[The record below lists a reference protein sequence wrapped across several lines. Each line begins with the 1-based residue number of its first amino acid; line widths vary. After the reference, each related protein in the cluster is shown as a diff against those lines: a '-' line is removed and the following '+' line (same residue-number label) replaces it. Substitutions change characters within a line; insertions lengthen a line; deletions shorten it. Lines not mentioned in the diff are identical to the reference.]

1 MRHCLQRLRC
11 PIAAAVVYPY
21 LFSRTT
27 VNKRF
32 LWNLLASLCV
42 LLFPF
47 ALSAQQHDPAM
58 YQELHWRMIGPFRG
72 GRTVA
77 ISGVPGQPNVFYMA
91 PNNGG
96 VWKTTDFGHTWN
108 PIFDGQSKDDQPNDD
123 HRSGS
128 IGALAVAPSNPNT
141 IYVGSGEGLR
151 RPDLSVGDGIYKSTD
166 AGRTWQHL
174 GLRDAQ
180 QIGSILVDPKDAN
193 RVFVAALGHPYGPN
207 AERGVYRSLDGGQTW
222 QKVLYK
228 DDNTGAIDLVFDPRN
243 SQVIFAGMWASRRP
257 PWTTD
262 DSYDGPGSG
271 LYKSIDGGNNWR
283 QITKGLPSEAG
294 KLGRIGLAV
303 SPSEPDRMYALVDA
317 RKNGGVYRS
326 DDAGESWQLV
336 NTEDRVWGR
345 GDDFACVRVDP
356 RNRDVIY
363 VANTTTYRSTDAGKT
378 FTAIKGAP
386 GGDDY
391 HTIWINP
398 ENPDIIALGVD
409 QGATISVNGG
419 QTWSSW
425 YNQPTAQFYHVIT
438 DNEFPY
444 WVYGGQQE
452 SGSIATASRS
462 DFGEITFRDWTTVGA
477 EEYAYIAPDPLHPNL
492 IYGGK
497 VTVFDRNTGQTRDV
511 SPVVLRTGQYRF
523 NRTAP
528 LIFSAADP
536 HSLYLGSNVLFAT
549 RDGGNSWQI
558 VSPDLTREDPGS
570 PATLGPFVE
579 ADPAK
584 GKHRGVI
591 YSIAPSPKDA
601 NLIWAG
607 TDDGLIH
614 VTRDGGKN
622 WQNVTPPELTPW
634 SKLAQMDASH
644 SDTATAYAA
653 VNRFRLDDL
662 HPYIYR
668 THDGGKSWQ
677 KIVSGL
683 PDNEPVNTVREDPE
697 RKGLLFAGTERSVYV
712 SWDDGDHWQSL
723 KMNLPPTSIRDLVVH
738 HDDVVVGTHGRS
750 FWILDNI
757 TPMRQFS
764 PEVADAPAHLFAPQL
779 TYRVRRNNNTDT
791 PLPPEEPA
799 GQNPPDGAMIDYWL
813 QTKTAAPGAVILEI
827 VDGSSGRVVRHF
839 SSADKPEPV
848 DANAK
853 ELNVPTYWVRP
864 VQTLSAAPGMH
875 RFIWDLTY
883 PAPDVLSHE
892 YPISAI
898 YHDTP
903 RYPLG
908 ATVLPGQY
916 KLVLTVGGKS
926 YTQPLD
932 VRMDPRVKTSPEDL
946 RRQFELDR
954 KIADALHKDYAALQ
968 QVRSLRSQL
977 KALATKI
984 FTAGSPSTSL
994 RAGSEGHRESRGP
1007 DAIKKTAAALE
1018 AKAAPIE
1025 GEEGGYGTRYLSTP
1039 EGRSLARLNGGLN
1052 ALVSALDTA
1061 DAAPTTQQVTMF
1073 IELERAL
1080 EEQLSAWGQLKSK
1093 DIPELNEQLKKAGL
1107 PLIDLQKPVPGATDA
1122 ARTTSQDRDK
1132 DVE

>member
-1 MRHCLQRLRC
+1 LWILLGWLWVSF
-11 PIAAAVVYPY
+11 PLA
-21 LFSRTT
+21 LF
-27 VNKRF
+27 
-32 LWNLLASLCV
+32 
-42 LLFPF
+42 
-47 ALSAQQHDPAM
+47 AQQYDPAM
-58 YQELHWRMIGPFRG
+58 YQELRWRMIGPFRG

-77 ISGVPGQPNVFYMA
+77 ISGVPDQPNVFYMA

-96 VWKTTDFGHTWN
+96 VWKTTDYGRTWN
-108 PIFDGQSKDDQPNDD
+108 PIFDVQANNAQPNSSQPNNDQPNSAQPNSAQPNNAPL
-123 HRSGS
+123 SGS
-128 IGALAVAPSNPNT
+128 IGALAVAPSDPNT
-141 IYVGSGEGLR
+141 IYIGSGEGLR
-151 RPDLSVGDGIYKSTD
+151 RPDLSVGNGIYKSTD
-166 AGRTWQHL
+166 AGRTWRHL

-262 DSYDGPGSG
+262 GSYNGPGSG
-271 LYKSIDGGNNWR
+271 LYKSTDGGDNWR
-283 QITKGLPSEAG
+283 QITKGLPSEAD

-303 SPSEPDRMYALVDA
+303 SPSDPDRMYALVDA
-317 RKNGGVYRS
+317 GKKNGVYRS

-336 NTEDRVWGR
+336 NTEERVVGR

-356 RNRDVIY
+356 RNKDVIY
-363 VANTTTYRSTDAGKT
+363 VANTSTYRSTDAGKN
-378 FTAIKGAP
+378 FTAVKGAP

-391 HTIWINP
+391 HTIWIDP
-398 ENPDIIALGVD
+398 ENPDIIALAVD

-452 SGSIATASRS
+452 SGSIGTASRS
-462 DFGEITFRDWTTVGA
+462 DFGEITFRDWTTVGV
-477 EEYAYIAPDPLHPNL
+477 EEWGYVAPDPLHPNL

-497 VTVFDRNTGQTRDV
+497 ATVFDRNTGQTRDV
-511 SPVVLRTGQYRF
+511 SPVVLRTGKYRF

-528 LIFSAADP
+528 LLFSAADP
-536 HSLYLGSNVLFAT
+536 HVLYLGSNVLFAT
-549 RDGGNSWQI
+549 LDGGNSWQI
-558 VSPDLTREDPGS
+558 ISPDLTRDLTNEDPGS
-570 PATLGPFVE
+570 PATLGPFVA

-591 YSIAPSPKDA
+591 YAIAPSPKDA

-607 TDDGLIH
+607 TDDGLIQ

-644 SDTATAYAA
+644 FDTPSAYAA
-653 VNRFRLDDL
+653 VDRFRLDDL

-677 KIVSGL
+677 KVVSGL

-697 RKGLLFAGTERSVYV
+697 RKGLLFAGTERTVYV

-723 KMNLPPTSIRDLVVH
+723 QMNLPPTSIRDLVIH

-757 TPMRQFS
+757 TPLRQLNS
-764 PEVADAPAHLFAPQL
+764 EVANAAWYLFAPQL

-813 QTKTAAPGAVILEI
+813 KDAASAPVIIEI
-827 VDGSSGRVVRHF
+827 TDESGTLVRRF
-839 SSADKPEPV
+839 SSADKPAPV
-848 DANAK
+848 NEKDFN
-853 ELNVPTYWVRP
+853 LPMYWVRP
-864 VQTLSAAPGMH
+864 PRTLSAAAGMH
-875 RFIWDLTY
+875 RFVWDLTY
-883 PAPDVLSHE
+883 PAPDVLTRD

-903 RYPLG
+903 LHPLG
-908 ATVLPGQY
+908 ATVLPGKY
-916 KLVLTVGGKS
+916 TVSFSNSGGRIVVKA
-926 YTQPLD
+926 TLEI
-932 VRMDPRVKTSPEDL
+932 RMDPRVKTSPEDL

-954 KIADALHKDYAALQ
+954 KIADALHRDYEAVQ

-977 KALATKI
+977 KALASGPYANSATSNLAL
-984 FTAGSPSTSL
+984 TAV
-994 RAGSEGHRESRGP
+994 A
-1007 DAIKKTAAALE
+1007 KAAAELE

-1025 GEEGGYGTRYLSTP
+1025 GQAGGYGARYLSTP
-1039 EGRSLARLNGGLN
+1039 VGRSLARLNSGFN
-1052 ALVSALDTA
+1052 ALVTALDTA
-1061 DAAPTTQQVTMF
+1061 DAAPTTQQVAMF
-1073 IELERAL
+1073 GELDKAL
-1080 EEQLSAWGQLKSK
+1080 EEQLSAWAELKAK
-1093 DIPELNEQLKKAGL
+1093 DIPALNKQLKKAGQ
-1107 PLIDLQKPVPGATDA
+1107 PPIDLQKPAPA
-1122 ARTTSQDRDK
+1122 AAAEPTSEDWDQN
-1132 DVE
+1132 EE

>member
-1 MRHCLQRLRC
+1 
-11 PIAAAVVYPY
+11 
-21 LFSRTT
+21 
-27 VNKRF
+27 VNKRLF
-32 LWNLLASLCV
+32 WISVSLCLLLAAV
-42 LLFPF
+42 
-47 ALSAQQHDPAM
+47 AVSAEQYDPAM

-96 VWKTTDFGHTWN
+96 VWKTTDFGRTWS
-108 PIFDGQSKDDQPNDD
+108 PIFDGQRNDDQPDNDLPNSD
-123 HRSGS
+123 RPSGS

-151 RPDLSVGDGIYKSTD
+151 RPDLSVGNGIYKSTD
-166 AGRTWQHL
+166 AGATWQHL
-174 GLRDAQ
+174 GLADAQ
-180 QIGSILVDPKDAN
+180 QVASIIIDPKDPD

-207 AERGVYRSLDGGQTW
+207 PERGVFRSLDGGQTW

-228 DDNTGAIDLVFDPRN
+228 DENVGAMDLVFDPRN
-243 SQVIFAGMWASRRP
+243 SQVIFVSMWASRRP
-257 PWTTD
+257 PWTTGGG
-262 DSYDGPGSG
+262 YNGPGSG
-271 LYKSIDGGNNWR
+271 LYKSTDGGNNWR
-283 QITKGLPSEAG
+283 PLTKGLPGAAEG
-294 KLGRIGLAV
+294 IGRIGPAV
-303 SPSEPDRMYALVDA
+303 SLSAPDRMYAWVNA
-317 RKNGGVYRS
+317 TKGSGIYRS
-326 DDAGESWQLV
+326 DDAGESWQQT
-336 NTEDRVWGR
+336 NDEERVWGR
-345 GDDFACVRVDP
+345 GDDFGCVRVDP
-356 RNRDVIY
+356 RNKDVIY
-363 VANTTTYRSTDAGKT
+363 VANTSTYRSTDAGKS

-398 ENPDIIALGVD
+398 DVPDIIAIAVD

-419 QTWSSW
+419 QSWSSW

-438 DNEFPY
+438 DDEFPY

-452 SGSIATASRS
+452 SGSIGTASRS
-462 DFGEITFRDWTTVGA
+462 DFGEITFRDWTTVGV
-477 EEYAYIAPDPLHPNL
+477 EEYGYVAPDPLHPNL

-497 VTVFDRNTGQTRDV
+497 VTVFDRDTGQTRDV

-528 LIFSAADP
+528 LIFSSADP
-536 HSLYLGSNVLFAT
+536 HVLYLGSNVLFAT

-558 VSPDLTREDPGS
+558 ISPDLTRQDPGS

-614 VTRDGGKN
+614 VTNDGGKS
-622 WQNVTPPELTPW
+622 WQDVTPSALTPW

-644 SDTATAYAA
+644 FDTSTVYAA

-677 KIVSGL
+677 TIVSGL
-683 PDNEPVNTVREDPE
+683 PDNEPVNTVREDPQ
-697 RKGLLFAGTERSVYV
+697 RKGLLFAGTERTVYV

-723 KMNLPPTSIRDLVVH
+723 KMNLPPTSIRDLVIH

-757 TPMRQFS
+757 TPLREFS
-764 PEVADAPAHLFAPQL
+764 SEVRNAPAHLYAPEL

-813 QTKTAAPGAVILEI
+813 GTKKTPASGPVTLEI
-827 VDGSSGRVVRHF
+827 VDPLSGRVVRHF
-839 SSADKPEPV
+839 SSLDKPEPV
-848 DANAK
+848 NANK
-853 ELNVPTYWVRP
+853 LNVPTYWVRP
-864 VQTLSAAPGMH
+864 ARILSAAPGMH
-875 RFIWDLTY
+875 RFIWDLAY
-883 PAPDVLSHE
+883 AEPEVLEHA

-903 RYPLG
+903 RYPPG
-908 ATVLPGQY
+908 AAVLPGQY
-916 KLVLTVGGKS
+916 KLVLTVAGKS
-926 YTQPLD
+926 YTQPLE

-946 RRQFELDR
+946 RRRFELDQ
-954 KIADALHKDYAALQ
+954 KISSALHQDYEALQ
-968 QVRSLRSQL
+968 QVRSLRSRL
-977 KALATKI
+977 KSLAGNPAITK
-984 FTAGSPSTSL
+984 PV
-994 RAGSEGHRESRGP
+994 SE
-1007 DAIKKTAAALE
+1007 LE

-1025 GEEGGYGTRYLSTP
+1025 GEEGARYLSTP
-1039 EGRSLARLNGGLN
+1039 EGRSLTRLNGGLN
-1052 ALVSALDTA
+1052 SLVSALDTA
-1061 DAAPTTQQVTMF
+1061 DAAPTTQQAAMF
-1073 IELERAL
+1073 EELDKAL
-1080 EEQLSAWGQLKSK
+1080 DEQLSAWSQLQSK
-1093 DIPELNEQLKKAGL
+1093 EIPELNQMLKKAGL
-1107 PLIDLQKPVPGATDA
+1107 PLIDLKTPA
-1122 ARTTSQDRDK
+1122 AGSSEAAQTTSEDRDQ

>member
-1 MRHCLQRLRC
+1 M
-11 PIAAAVVYPY
+11 
-21 LFSRTT
+21 
-27 VNKRF
+27 NKRL
-32 LWNLLASLCV
+32 LWILLALLCV
-42 LLFPF
+42 LPSPLAF
-47 ALSAQQHDPAM
+47 SAQQYDPTM
-58 YQELHWRMIGPFRG
+58 YQELRWRMIGPFRG

-96 VWKTTDFGHTWN
+96 VWKTTDFGQTWN
-108 PIFDGQSKDDQPNDD
+108 PIFDGQPT
-123 HRSGS
+123 GS
-128 IGALAVAPSNPNT
+128 IGALAVAPSNPST

-174 GLRDAQ
+174 GQRDGALRDAQ
-180 QIGSILVDPKDAN
+180 QIGSILVDPSDAN

-207 AERGVYRSLDGGQTW
+207 AERGVFRSLDGGQTW

-228 DDNTGAIDLVFDPRN
+228 DENVGAVDLVFDPRN
-243 SQVIFAGMWASRRP
+243 SHVIFADMWASRRP
-257 PWTTD
+257 PWTAD
-262 DSYDGPGSG
+262 GSYGGPGSG
-271 LYKSIDGGNNWR
+271 LYKSTDGGDNWR
-283 QITKGLPSEAG
+283 QITKGLPSEAD
-294 KLGRIGLAV
+294 KLGRIGLGV
-303 SPSEPDRMYALVDA
+303 SQSDPDRMYALVDA
-317 RKNGGVYRS
+317 GKKSGVYRS

-336 NTEDRVWGR
+336 NTEERVVGR

-356 RNRDVIY
+356 RNKDVIY
-363 VANTTTYRSTDAGKT
+363 VANTSTYRSTDAGKN
-378 FTAIKGAP
+378 FTAVKGAP

-398 ENPDIIALGVD
+398 ENPDIIALAVD

-419 QTWSSW
+419 ETWSSW

-452 SGSIATASRS
+452 SGSIGTASRS
-462 DFGEITFRDWTTVGA
+462 GFGEITFRDWTTVGV
-477 EEYAYIAPDPLHPNL
+477 EEYGYVAPDPLHPNL

-497 VTVFDRNTGQTRDV
+497 ATVFDRNTGQTRDV
-511 SPVVLRTGQYRF
+511 SPVVLRTGKYRF

-536 HSLYLGSNVLFAT
+536 HVLYLGSNVLFAT

-558 VSPDLTREDPGS
+558 ISPDLTRDLTNRALTNEDPGS
-570 PATLGPFVE
+570 PATLGPFIA
-579 ADPAK
+579 ADPEQ

-607 TDDGLIH
+607 TDDGLIQ
-614 VTRDGGKN
+614 VTRDAGKS

-634 SKLAQMDASH
+634 SKLARMDASH
-644 SDTATAYAA
+644 FDTPTAYAA

-683 PDNEPVNTVREDPE
+683 PDDEPVNTVREDPE

-723 KMNLPPTSIRDLVVH
+723 QMNLPPTSIRDLVIH

-757 TPMRQFS
+757 TALRQFS
-764 PEVADAPAHLFAPQL
+764 PEVAEAPAHLYAPQL

-813 QTKTAAPGAVILEI
+813 KGAPSGAVTLEI
-827 VDGSSGRVVRHF
+827 VDASSGKVVRRF

-848 DANAK
+848 NPK
-853 ELNVPTYWVRP
+853 QFNVPMYWVRP
-864 VQTLSAAPGMH
+864 ARTLSAGAGMH
-875 RFIWDLTY
+875 RFVWDLTY
-883 PAPDVLSHE
+883 PAPDVLTRD
-892 YPISAI
+892 YPMSAI
-898 YHDTP
+898 FRDTP
-903 RYPLG
+903 LYPLG

-916 KLVLTVGGKS
+916 TVILTVNAKP
-926 YTQPLD
+926 YAQPLNI
-932 VRMDPRVKTSPEDL
+932 RMDPRVKTAPDDL

-954 KIADALHKDYAALQ
+954 KIAEALHRDYEAVQ
-968 QVRSLRSQL
+968 RVRSLRFQL
-977 KALATKI
+977 KALTAKI
-984 FTAGSPSTSL
+984 LTTGST
-994 RAGSEGHRESRGP
+994 EKHRVSRGL
-1007 DAIKKTAAALE
+1007 DVIQKTAAALD
-1018 AKAAPIE
+1018 AKAAAIE
-1025 GEEGGYGTRYLSTP
+1025 GEEGDYRTSYLSTP

-1052 ALVSALDTA
+1052 AFVTALDTA
-1061 DAAPTTQQVTMF
+1061 DAAPTTQQVAMF
-1073 IELERAL
+1073 GELDKAL

-1093 DIPELNEQLKKAGL
+1093 DIPALNEQLKKAGL
-1107 PLIDLQKPVPGATDA
+1107 PPIDLQKPVPGAADPTQI
-1122 ARTTSQDRDK
+1122 TSQDRDK
-1132 DVE
+1132 DEE

>member
-1 MRHCLQRLRC
+1 M
-11 PIAAAVVYPY
+11 I
-21 LFSRTT
+21 
-27 VNKRF
+27 NRF
-32 LWNLLASLCV
+32 LWILLAALCA
-42 LLFPF
+42 LRFPF
-47 ALSAQQHDPAM
+47 ALSAQPYDPAM

-108 PIFDGQSKDDQPNDD
+108 PIFDDQP
-123 HRSGS
+123 SGS

-174 GLRDAQ
+174 GQRDGALRDAE
-180 QIGSILVDPKDAN
+180 QIGSILVDSKDAN

-207 AERGVYRSLDGGQTW
+207 AERGVYRSLDGGETW
-222 QKVLYK
+222 QKILYK
-228 DDNTGAIDLVFDPRN
+228 DDNTGAIDLAFDPRN
-243 SQVIFAGMWASRRP
+243 SQVVFASMWASRRP
-257 PWTTD
+257 PWTTGG
-262 DSYDGPGSG
+262 SYDGPGSG
-271 LYKSIDGGNNWR
+271 LYKSTDGGDHWR
-283 QITKGLPSEAG
+283 QITKGLPTEADRM
-294 KLGRIGLAV
+294 GRIGLAV
-303 SPSEPDRMYALVDA
+303 SASDPDRMYAWVDA
-317 RKNGGVYRS
+317 RGDAQKNGGIYRS
-326 DDAGESWQLV
+326 DDAGESWQLA
-336 NTEDRVWGR
+336 NTEERVVGR

-356 RNRDVIY
+356 RNKDVIY
-363 VANTTTYRSTDAGKT
+363 VANTTTYRSDDAGKS

-398 ENPDIIALGVD
+398 ENPDIIALAVD

-452 SGSIATASRS
+452 SGSIGTASRS
-462 DFGEITFRDWTTVGA
+462 DFGEITFRDWTTVGV
-477 EEYAYIAPDPLHPNL
+477 EEYGYVAPDPLHPNL

-497 VTVFDRNTGQTRDV
+497 VTVFDRNTGQTREV

-536 HSLYLGSNVLFAT
+536 HVLYLGSKVLFAT

-614 VTRDGGKN
+614 VTHDAGKN
-622 WQNVTPPELTPW
+622 WQNVTPSELTPW
-634 SKLAQMDASH
+634 SKLAQIDASH
-644 SDTATAYAA
+644 FDTATAYAA
-653 VNRFRLDDL
+653 VNRLRLDDL
-662 HPYIYR
+662 RPYIYR

-697 RKGLLFAGTERSVYV
+697 RKGLLFAGTERTVYV

-757 TPMRQFS
+757 TPLRQLS
-764 PEVADAPAHLFAPQL
+764 PDVVSKSAYLFRPQL

-799 GQNPPDGAMIDYWL
+799 GQNPPDGAMIDYFL
-813 QTKTAAPGAVILEI
+813 
-827 VDGSSGRVVRHF
+827 GSDASGPVTLRIYDYSNHLVREF
-839 SSADKPEPV
+839 SSSEKHEPISPK
-848 DANAK
+848 DFNI
-853 ELNVPTYWVRP
+853 PMYWTRP
-864 VQTLSAAPGMH
+864 QRTLSAAPGMH

-883 PAPDVLSHE
+883 PAPDVLSRD

-903 RYPLG
+903 LYPLG
-908 ATVLPGQY
+908 ATALPG
-916 KLVLTVGGKS
+916 S
-926 YTQPLD
+926 YTVSMEVMEHIGPEGKYKVAGSIGPQPLEI
-932 VRMDPRVKTSPEDL
+932 RMDPRVKTSPEDL
-946 RRQFELDR
+946 RQQFELDR
-954 KIADALHKDYAALQ
+954 KISGALHQDFEAVQ

-984 FTAGSPSTSL
+984 FTTGST
-994 RAGSEGHRESRGP
+994 EGHREKREP
-1007 DAIKKTAAALE
+1007 DAKNAKLAAVEKFAGELE
-1018 AKAAPIE
+1018 AKAAAIE

-1039 EGRSLARLNGGLN
+1039 KGRSLARLNNGFN
-1052 ALVSALDTA
+1052 TLVSALDTA
-1061 DAAPTTQQVTMF
+1061 DAAPTTQQVAMF
-1073 IELERAL
+1073 GELDKAL
-1080 EEQLSAWGQLKSK
+1080 AEQLSAWAQLKSK
-1093 DIPELNEQLKKAGL
+1093 DIPELNDKLKKAGL
-1107 PLIDLQKPVPGATDA
+1107 PLVDLQKPVAGAEDSSQ
-1122 ARTTSQDRDK
+1122 TTTQDRDK
-1132 DVE
+1132 NEE

>member
-1 MRHCLQRLRC
+1 M
-11 PIAAAVVYPY
+11 
-21 LFSRTT
+21 
-27 VNKRF
+27 NKRF
-32 LWNLLASLCV
+32 FWILLASLCV

-47 ALSAQQHDPAM
+47 ALSAQQYDAAM

-96 VWKTTDFGHTWN
+96 VWKTTDFGRTWN
-108 PIFDGQSKDDQPNDD
+108 PIFDGQP
-123 HRSGS
+123 SGS
-128 IGALAVAPSNPNT
+128 IGALAVAPSSPST

-174 GLRDAQ
+174 GLRDAE

-193 RVFVAALGHPYGPN
+193 RVFVGALGHPYGPN
-207 AERGVYRSLDGGQTW
+207 AERGVYRSLDGGKTW

-243 SQVIFAGMWASRRP
+243 SQVIFADMWASRRP
-257 PWTTD
+257 PWTTGGG
-262 DSYDGPGSG
+262 YDGSGSG
-271 LYKSIDGGNNWR
+271 LYKSTDGGNNWR
-283 QITKGLPSEAG
+283 QITKGLPTEAD

-303 SPSEPDRMYALVDA
+303 SRSDPDRMYAWVDA
-317 RKNGGVYRS
+317 QKNGGIYRS

-345 GDDFACVRVDP
+345 GSDFACVRVDP
-356 RNRDVIY
+356 RNKDVIY
-363 VANTTTYRSTDAGKT
+363 VANTSTYRSTDAGKN

-398 ENPDIIALGVD
+398 EFPDIIAIAVD

-452 SGSIATASRS
+452 SGSIGTASRS
-462 DFGEITFRDWTTVGA
+462 DFGEITFRDWTTVGV
-477 EEYAYIAPDPLHPNL
+477 EEYGYVAPDPLHPNL

-511 SPVVLRTGQYRF
+511 SPVVLRTGQYRC

-536 HSLYLGSNVLFAT
+536 HVLYLGSNVLFAT

-558 VSPDLTREDPGS
+558 VSPDLTREDPGF

-614 VTRDGGKN
+614 VTYDGGKN

-644 SDTATAYAA
+644 FDTAAAYAA

-662 HPYIYR
+662 RPYIYR

-697 RKGLLFAGTERSVYV
+697 RKGLLFAGTERTVYV
-712 SWDDGDHWQSL
+712 SWDDG
-723 KMNLPPTSIRDLVVH
+723 
-738 HDDVVVGTHGRS
+738 
-750 FWILDNI
+750 
-757 TPMRQFS
+757 
-764 PEVADAPAHLFAPQL
+764 
-779 TYRVRRNNNTDT
+779 
-791 PLPPEEPA
+791 
-799 GQNPPDGAMIDYWL
+799 
-813 QTKTAAPGAVILEI
+813 
-827 VDGSSGRVVRHF
+827 
-839 SSADKPEPV
+839 
-848 DANAK
+848 
-853 ELNVPTYWVRP
+853 
-864 VQTLSAAPGMH
+864 
-875 RFIWDLTY
+875 
-883 PAPDVLSHE
+883 
-892 YPISAI
+892 
-898 YHDTP
+898 
-903 RYPLG
+903 
-908 ATVLPGQY
+908 
-916 KLVLTVGGKS
+916 
-926 YTQPLD
+926 
-932 VRMDPRVKTSPEDL
+932 
-946 RRQFELDR
+946 
-954 KIADALHKDYAALQ
+954 
-968 QVRSLRSQL
+968 
-977 KALATKI
+977 
-984 FTAGSPSTSL
+984 
-994 RAGSEGHRESRGP
+994 
-1007 DAIKKTAAALE
+1007 
-1018 AKAAPIE
+1018 
-1025 GEEGGYGTRYLSTP
+1025 
-1039 EGRSLARLNGGLN
+1039 
-1052 ALVSALDTA
+1052 
-1061 DAAPTTQQVTMF
+1061 
-1073 IELERAL
+1073 
-1080 EEQLSAWGQLKSK
+1080 
-1093 DIPELNEQLKKAGL
+1093 
-1107 PLIDLQKPVPGATDA
+1107 
-1122 ARTTSQDRDK
+1122 
-1132 DVE
+1132 

>member
-1 MRHCLQRLRC
+1 MN
-11 PIAAAVVYPY
+11 P
-21 LFSRTT
+21 
-27 VNKRF
+27 RF
-32 LWNLLASLCV
+32 LRILLATLSV

-47 ALSAQQHDPAM
+47 ALFAQPFDPSM
-58 YQELHWRMIGPFRG
+58 YQELHWRLIGPFRG

-96 VWKTTDFGHTWN
+96 VWKTTDYGRTWN
-108 PIFDGQSKDDQPNDD
+108 PIFDDQP
-123 HRSGS
+123 SGS

-166 AGRTWQHL
+166 GGRTWQHL
-174 GLRDAQ
+174 GQRDGALRDAQ
-180 QIGSILVDPKDAN
+180 QIASIIVDPKDPN
-193 RVFVAALGHPYGPN
+193 RLFVAAQGHPYGPN
-207 AERGVYRSLDGGQTW
+207 AERGIFRSLDGGQTF

-228 DDNTGAIDLVFDPRN
+228 NENAGGMDLVFDPRN
-243 SQVIFAGMWASRRP
+243 SRVIFASLWASRRP
-257 PWTTD
+257 PWTTGLGY
-262 DSYDGPGSG
+262 SAPGSG
-271 LYKSIDGGNNWR
+271 LFQSADGGDHWR
-283 QITKGLPSEAG
+283 QLTKGLPGDNEGVRRVAPTISA
-294 KLGRIGLAV
+294 
-303 SPSEPDRMYALVDA
+303 SDPDRMYAWVNA
-317 RKNGGVYRS
+317 TNGGGIYRS
-326 DDAGESWQLV
+326 DDAGESWQQV
-336 NTEDRVWGR
+336 NNEERIWER
-345 GDDFACVRVDP
+345 GDDFGCVRVDP
-356 RNRDVIY
+356 RNKDVIY
-363 VANTTTYRSTDAGKT
+363 VANTSTYKSTDAGKN

-398 ENPDIIALGVD
+398 ENPDIIALAVD

-452 SGSIATASRS
+452 SGSVGTASRS
-462 DFGEITFRDWTTVGA
+462 DFGEITFRDWTTVGV
-477 EEYAYIAPDPLHPNL
+477 EEYGYVAPDPLHPNL

-511 SPVVLRTGQYRF
+511 SPVVLRTGKYRF

-536 HSLYLGSNVLFAT
+536 HVLYLGSNVLFST

-558 VSPDLTREDPGS
+558 ISPDLTREEPGS
-570 PATLGPFVE
+570 PTTLGPFVE
-579 ADPAK
+579 DDPAK

-607 TDDGLIH
+607 TDDGVIQ

-644 SDTATAYAA
+644 FDTRTAYAA

-668 THDGGKSWQ
+668 THDGGKTWQ
-677 KIVSGL
+677 KIVNGL

-697 RKGLLFAGTERSVYV
+697 RKALLFAGTERTVYA

-723 KMNLPPTSIRDLVVH
+723 KLNLPPTSIRDLVIH
-738 HDDVVVGTHGRS
+738 KDDIVVGTHGRS

-757 TPMRQFS
+757 NPLRQFS
-764 PEVADAPAHLFAPQL
+764 AEVASSAAHLFAPQL
-779 TYRVRRNNNTDT
+779 TYRVRRNTNTDT

-813 QTKTAAPGAVILEI
+813 GKYTTACSETLEI
-827 VDGSSGRVVRHF
+827 TDPSGRVVRQF
-839 SSADKPEPV
+839 SSADKPEVVSPK
-848 DANAK
+848 DF
-853 ELNVPTYWVRP
+853 NVPMYWVRAAR
-864 VQTLSAAPGMH
+864 TLSSAPGMH
-875 RFIWDLTY
+875 RFLWDLTY
-883 PAPDVLSHE
+883 PAPDVLTHD

-898 YHDTP
+898 YHETP
-903 RYPLG
+903 LYPFG

-916 KLVLTVGGKS
+916 KVVLTISGCS
-926 YTQPLD
+926 YISSTQTLN
-932 VRMDPRVKTSPEDL
+932 VHMDPRVKTSPEDL
-946 RRQFELDR
+946 RSHFELDR
-954 KIADALHKDYAALQ
+954 KIAEALHQDFEAVQ
-968 QVRSLRSQL
+968 QVRSLRSQIKWL
-977 KALATKI
+977 LRDQH
-984 FTAGSPSTSL
+984 STSMASSTGL
-994 RAGSEGHRESRGP
+994 
-1007 DAIKKTAAALE
+1007 DQAAKIATELE
-1018 AKAAPIE
+1018 AKAAVLE
-1025 GEEGGYGTRYLSTP
+1025 GTEAGSGARYLNTP
-1039 EGRSLARLNGGLN
+1039 EGRSLARLNSGLGTLLN
-1052 ALVSALDTA
+1052 ALDTA
-1061 DAAPTTQQVTMF
+1061 DAAPTTQQLAMF
-1073 IELERAL
+1073 GELEKAL
-1080 EEQLSAWGQLKSK
+1080 LEQLSAWAQLKSK
-1093 DIPELNEQLKKAGL
+1093 DLAQLNDELKKAGL
-1107 PLIDLQKPVPGATDA
+1107 PPIDLEKPA
-1122 ARTTSQDRDK
+1122 AAADDSSQTTSQDRDQN
-1132 DVE
+1132 EE